1 MTNNDSDSSREWASQ
16 AYALLKQ
23 KQELKKQE
31 AQQKVEEQKVEEQKV
46 AQLKVEEQKVAQL
59 KVEGQK
65 VEVNKQDFV
74 NLQNDTEVK
83 LGEFDDDFTWSA
95 MVLAAQGKKVN
106 EISIDEI
113 DWLNQYQ
120 RQLLL
125 IAFLNRLKILV

>member
-1 MTNNDSDSSREWASQ
+1 MINNESDSSREWASQ

-31 AQQKVEEQKVEEQKV
+31 EQLKEEQLKEEQ
-46 AQLKVEEQKVAQL
+46 LKEEQL
-59 KVEGQK
+59 K
-65 VEVNKQDFV
+65 VEVNKKNFS
-74 NLQNDTEVK
+74 NLQDDTEVK

-113 DWLNQYQ
+113 DWLSNC
-120 RQLLL
+120 LLYTSPSPRDATL
-125 IAFLNRLKILV
+125 SRMPSSA